1 MTRTYLDSG
10 VLIAICRGKPEVA
23 QSALAKLNDPNRKII
38 LSDAVRLEVMPKA
51 IYEQRREEQKAVED
65 IFSSAKVLP
74 WSVRVIKKA
83 YQLACAYGLSAM
95 DAIHLAFAVKAEAD
109 ELVTTE
115 KRSKPLFRF
124 NTSRSSPQVVSIYE
138 R

>member
-10 VLIAICRGKPEVA
+10 VLIAICRGKSEVA
-23 QSALAKLNDPNRKII
+23 QRAFTLVNDPDREII
-38 LSDAVRLEVMPKA
+38 LSEAVRLEVMPRA
-51 IYEQRREEQKAVED
+51 IYEQRHEEQKAIEE
-65 IFSSAKVLP
+65 IFSLASVLE
-74 WSVRVIKKA
+74 WSVPVLEEA
-83 YQLACAYGLSAM
+83 YQLACENGIAAM